1 MANVNKEIKYIGKDF
16 GQLRQNLINFA
27 KTYFPD
33 TYRDFNESSPGMMF
47 IEMAAYVGDV
57 LSFYTDQ
64 AFKEGKVSTAT
75 EQANIFALSQMF
87 GYSPRLRSAATTTL
101 DVFQLVPAIGTGA
114 DARPD
119 YRFALTIAGG
129 AQFTSDSGK
138 LFRSTELIDFNSTS
152 DSDISTYSIDNSG
165 NITHYLFK
173 KSVSVI
179 SGEVKTSEFV
189 FSGPPKQFDKIIIP
203 VDNFLDII
211 SVVDASGNEWSKVDY
226 LAQDT
231 VFEDI
236 ANIPFNDPELSEH
249 RATTPYILKLK
260 RTPRRYVTRVRADG
274 KTEIQFGS
282 GISSDADEELLP
294 NPKNVGLG
302 LDYLKRTTS
311 TDLDPSNFLYTST
324 YGLVPQ
330 NTTLTITYTVGGDIE
345 ENVNT
350 NSITAINEITY
361 LNDNSTVDLT
371 DTKASVAVT
380 NPEPARGAS
389 SKPALDN
396 IRLEAAAA
404 FAAQNRAVTREDY
417 IVRAYAM
424 PARFGS
430 VEKVYIVGDSQLDT
444 SDKDYP
450 RETVSNP
457 LALNMYC
464 LGYDSNKNLSE
475 LNAATKENLRT
486 YLSQHRMLTDAIN
499 IKDAFIINIGVEF
512 EVVPRSNE
520 NSNEIVLRCIERIKQ
535 LMANDRMQIN
545 GPINISNIISELDN
559 VSGVQSIASLEFIN
573 LFDTE
578 GGYNGNVYD
587 IKAAIK
593 NNILY
598 PSLDPSI
605 FEVKFPNND
614 ISGRVV
620 KP

>member
-1 MANVNKEIKYIGKDF
+1 MATVNKEIKYIGKDF

-33 TYRDFNESSPGMMF
+33 SYRDFNESSPGMMF

-64 AFKEGKVSTAT
+64 AFKEGKLSTAT
-75 EQANIFALSQMF
+75 EQANVFALSQMF
-87 GYSPRLRSAATTTL
+87 GYKPKLRSAATTML
-101 DVFQLVPAIGTGA
+101 DIFQLIPAIGSGA
-114 DARPD
+114 DAVPD
-119 YRFALTIAGG
+119 MRYALTIAEG
-129 AQFTSDSGK
+129 AEFTSDTGK
-138 LFRSTELIDFNSTS
+138 LFRSTELVDFNTTA
-152 DSDISTYSIDNSG
+152 DTDISTYSIDASG
-165 NITHYLFK
+165 NVTFYLFK

-179 SGEVKTSEFV
+179 SGEVKTGQFS
-189 FSGPPKQFDKIIIP
+189 FSGPPKQFDKIILP
-203 VDNFLDII
+203 TDKFLNIV
-211 SVVDASGNEWSKVDY
+211 SVIDSAGNDWSKVDY

-236 ANIPFNDPELSEH
+236 ANIPFNDPELSQH
-249 RATTPYILKLK
+249 RGTTPYILKLK

-274 KTEIQFGS
+274 KTELQFGS
-282 GISSDADEELLP
+282 GISSDADEELIP

-311 TDLDPSNFLYTST
+311 TDIDPSNFLYTST

-330 NTTLTITYTVGGDIE
+330 NTTLTVTYTVGGDIE

-350 NSITAINEITY
+350 NSITSIASITY
-361 LNDNSTVDLT
+361 LNDNSTIDLT

-430 VEKVYIVGDSQLDT
+430 IEKVYIVGDTQLNS

-464 LGYDSNKNLSE
+464 LGYDSNKNLTS
-475 LNAATKENLRT
+475 LNQATKENLRT

-499 IKDAFIINIGVEF
+499 IKDAFIINLGIEF
-512 EVVPRSNE
+512 EIVPRSNQ
-520 NSNEIVLRCIERIKQ
+520 NSNELVLRCIERLKQ
-535 LMANDRMQIN
+535 LLNNDRMQIN
-545 GPINISNIISELDN
+545 GPINISNLISELDN
-559 VSGVQSIASLEFIN
+559 VGGVQSVASLEFTN

-578 GGYNGNVYD
+578 SGYAGNVYD
-587 IKAAIK
+587 INAATK

-605 FEVKFPNND
+605 FEIKFPNND

-620 KP
+620 KA